1 MRFAGITFSF
11 ILCLSVLVGC
21 ETLGKVAVKI
31 KSPSTDTAKVKHKG
45 KGPPPHAPAHGY
57 RHKHQDGI
65 ELEYDSGLGVYF
77 SVKMPDV
84 YFYDGLYLRLPDEH
98 WEVAVSFDGPWR
110 PEAEGQV
117 PYKLKKAK
125 VQKPKGKSKGHGKK
139 KK

>member
-1 MRFAGITFSF
+1 MRFASITFAF
-11 ILCLSVLVGC
+11 ILCLSVFVGC
-21 ETLGKVAVKI
+21 KTLDEVGVKI
-31 KSPSTDTAKVKHKG
+31 KFPSTDTEKVKHKG

-77 SVKMPDV
+77 SVKMPSV
-84 YFYDGLYLRLPDEH
+84 YFYNGLYIRLSDGY
-98 WEVAVSFDGPWR
+98 WQVAANFNGPWR
-110 PEAEGQV
+110 PELEGQV

-125 VQKPKGKSKGHGKK
+125 GEKHRGKIKGHGKK